1 MMIDLDNFK
10 KVNDLCGHPTGDVV
24 LKQAAD
30 IIRREIRQSDIAARY
45 GGDEFV
51 VLLPQVNATQAFH
64 LAKRIRESARA
75 AFADL
80 AKTVPGLTLSIG
92 IADLHTSG
100 ATTGDLLIRA
110 ADKALYHV
118 KAMGKDAI
126 SARTEPV
133 QAA

>member
-1 MMIDLDNFK
+1 MKGLPA
-10 KVNDLCGHPTGDVV
+10 LLV
-24 LKQAAD
+24 L
-30 IIRREIRQSDIAARY
+30 RLAARDRSCSS
-45 GGDEFV
+45 GQRHRTTRVSTPAPG
-51 VLLPQVNATQAFH
+51 PRRSPGSNH

-80 AKTVPGLTLSIG
+80 SKTVPGLALSIG

-100 ATTGDLLIRA
+100 ATTGDLLVRA